1 MATTTDV
8 SYDKHTDDVENIVPE
23 FGPSTKASDG
33 GSSKMWTL
41 PVMTSLGLTRREVVI
56 GGCLV
61 GLLVLVLVLSIVLG
75 VLAAG
80 QTGPT
85 AVQVPCSDAG
95 CLQATSQLLQ
105 NLNSSARPCDDFYSY
120 ACGGWML
127 THPISP
133 SDLERTVHQDIY
145 NQNAEKIRRL
155 LDTPIAFS
163 DTLADQ
169 KVKTFYK
176 ACVDEFE
183 NTKRRGGPLLG
194 VIQKLDGWYVLG
206 NQPGSADTWDRNTAL
221 KSVQLDYWVTTWF
234 RTYMNRDFDDPKQII
249 VQIDQAG
256 LTLPASCYLT
266 PDFANCAQRL
276 DAYRNYMKTVAV
288 LLARDYDVNDTQV
301 ISRILTFVEDII
313 DFETMLANITRSAQ
327 RPPSPAQRDNKISLS
342 ELGSQAQM
350 NWVDFFQ
357 HLFPSASVSG
367 DFQVVLYEKD
377 YVQKVAQYIFS
388 FGPKLRKYHNYLM
401 WRLIQTY
408 VLELSSDYVHA
419 YRIFYEAVTGRSEF
433 PEKWK
438 LCFEMTHQ
446 RLRWALSSLYVRDHF
461 ADDSKDKAEEVA
473 VRIKRVTTDSISK
486 LGWMDTATQ
495 AKAASKIQAL
505 VDQIGYPDW
514 LMNAEKMGLYY
525 SGLDVNASDHF
536 GNAINTALFER
547 NLWDRRLSNQVLRT
561 EWDIDVYGIIA
572 HYLVHWNELLFPAGL
587 LQFPVFESTMPRWM
601 VYGAMGS
608 ILGREIINS
617 VDEFGGRFD
626 GRGQLKDWWSNKT
639 KQDYS
644 QQRACVSDFWS
655 GFSINVFDT
664 EVPIIGTRVA
674 QTLIAELGGVR
685 QAFYAY
691 RDWVQEA
698 GEEQMISSLG
708 ITADQAFF
716 IAYAQTNCAVNTPAA
731 DYRWV
736 SGFNVPQNLRV
747 QGTLAHLQE
756 FQATFQCQAGDR
768 MFQQDRCDVF

>member
-41 PVMTSLGLTRREVVI
+41 PVMTSLGLTRREMVI

-313 DFETMLANITRSAQ
+313 DFETMLAN
-327 RPPSPAQRDNKISLS
+327 RDNKISLS

-461 ADDSKDKAEEVA
+461 ADDSKDK
-473 VRIKRVTTDSISK
+473 
-486 LGWMDTATQ
+486 
-495 AKAASKIQAL
+495 IQAL

-561 EWDIDVYGIIA
+561 E
-572 HYLVHWNELLFPAGL
+572 
-587 LQFPVFESTMPRWM
+587 WM

-736 SGFNVPQNLRV
+736 SGFNVPQNLRYV
-747 QGTLAHLQE
+747 A
-756 FQATFQCQAGDR
+756 
-768 MFQQDRCDVF
+768 QQDSALQTLHMQACSKTLFSLIKSGNTGCWYPSDFEVFI